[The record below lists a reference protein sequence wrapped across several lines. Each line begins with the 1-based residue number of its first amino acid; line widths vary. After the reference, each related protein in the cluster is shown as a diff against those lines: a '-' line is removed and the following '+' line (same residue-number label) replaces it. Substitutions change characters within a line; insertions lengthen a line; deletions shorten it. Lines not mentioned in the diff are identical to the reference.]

1 MATFEVRPL
10 ASESTAQQLFD
21 DADTLLDI
29 PVRSPG
35 SAAWRQFRQHYLAMA
50 GTVIFLGLLL
60 ATLVGPVVYRV
71 PIDNM
76 DFSESL
82 KGPSI
87 VHPFGTD
94 DEGRDLLAR
103 ALFGG
108 RISMAVGVTAMVIA
122 ITLGTLIGAFA
133 GFYGGVVDALLMRLT
148 DTFLALPQLP
158 LLLLTVY
165 LFRDSLRSLFGPI
178 MGIFLLVVGVI
189 GLLNWMP
196 VARLVRASFLSVKEK
211 EFVLAAT
218 AIGSSNR
225 RIIFLH
231 ILPSVLSP
239 VIVAATLA
247 VGAAIITE
255 SALSFL
261 GLGFPPDLPTWG
273 RMLYDAQ
280 NFLDIAPHWAI
291 FPGLLIFLAVIS
303 VNYIG
308 DGIRDALDP
317 RKTA

>member
-1 MATFEVRPL
+1 MATFEIRPV
-10 ASESTAQQLFD
+10 AGESTAQQLFD
-21 DADTLLDI
+21 EVDTLLDI
-29 PVRSPG
+29 PVRSPR
-35 SAAWRQFRQHYLAMA
+35 SAAWHQFRQHYLAMA
-50 GTVIFLGLLL
+50 GTVIFLTLLI
-60 ATLVGPVVYRV
+60 ATLVGPLVYRV

-76 DFSESL
+76 NFSESL
-82 KGPSI
+82 KGPSLE
-87 VHPFGTD
+87 HPFGTD

-103 ALFGG
+103 AIYGG
-108 RISMAVGVTAMVIA
+108 RISMAVGVTAMLIA

-133 GFYGGVVDALLMRLT
+133 GFYGGIVDILLMRLT

-165 LFRDSLRSLFGPI
+165 LFRDPLRAVFGPI
-178 MGIFLLVVGVI
+178 IGIFLLVVGVI
-189 GLLNWMP
+189 GVLNWMP
-196 VARLVRASFLSVKEK
+196 VARLVRAAFLSVKEK
-211 EFVLAAT
+211 EFVLAAV

-239 VIVAATLA
+239 IIVAATLA

-303 VNYIG
+303 INYIG

>member
-1 MATFEVRPL
+1 MATFEIRPV
-10 ASESTAQQLFD
+10 ATDSTAPQLFD
-21 DADTLLDI
+21 DVDTLLDI
-29 PVRSPG
+29 PIRTPR
-35 SAAWRQFRQHYLAMA
+35 SAAWHQFRQHYLAMA
-50 GTVIFLGLLL
+50 GTVIFLALLI
-60 ATLVGPVVYRV
+60 ATLVGPLVYRV

-76 DFSESL
+76 NFSESL
-82 KGPSI
+82 KGPSLE
-87 VHPFGTD
+87 HPFGTD

-103 ALFGG
+103 AMYGG
-108 RISMAVGVTAMVIA
+108 RISMAVGVTAMLIA

-133 GFYGGVVDALLMRLT
+133 GFYGGLTDILLMRLT

-165 LFRDSLRSLFGPI
+165 LFRDPLRAVFGPI
-178 MGIFLLVVGVI
+178 VGIFLLVVGVI
-189 GLLNWMP
+189 GMLNWMP
-196 VARLVRASFLSVKEK
+196 VARLVRAAFLSVKEK
-211 EFVLAAT
+211 EFVIAAI

-239 VIVAATLA
+239 IIVAATLA

-303 VNYIG
+303 INYIG